1 MMMMVVTMIIMMIM
15 YDGDSVNDQENNFND
30 VGDDDE
36 YVW

>member
-1 MMMMVVTMIIMMIM
+1 MVVTMIIMMIM

-36 YVW
+36 YV